1 MPWFCIYFF
10 CSGAIGVSTHCPAAE
25 SEAKS
30 AILNQALVLGAA
42 QRFESAALAFMLRLF
57 LCV

>member
-1 MPWFCIYFF
+1 MYLHF

-30 AILNQALVLGAA
+30 AILNQALPLGAA
-42 QRFESAALAFMLRLF
+42 QRFESGALAFML
-57 LCV
+57 